1 MKIDTHSIR
10 FINDRLRFVLNRIR
24 EKLWVKPL
32 LMCVLAI
39 GGAFLAK
46 AADYTIMKYLVPE
59 ISVDSIE
66 NLLNIMATSMLII
79 ATFAVQSMVSAYASA
94 SRQATP
100 RSFKL
105 VVADDRSQNALS
117 AFIGAFIFSIVSLI
131 AVQNSYYNTAGRFT
145 LFALTLLVFMIVI
158 LTFVRWVDRVARLGR
173 MQNTIE
179 KVESATAAALKRRK
193 SMPTLCGVAV
203 SPQHGERFPVY
214 DDRIGYVQQINM
226 DDLQTVA
233 EETQTHIEVAAL
245 PGQLIA
251 PGQPL
256 AHVTTSAGSPA
267 NIDSGKIAQT
277 FLIGS
282 ERTFDED
289 PRFGLVVLSQI
300 ASRALSP
307 GVNDPG
313 TAIDVLAAQVR
324 LLAEWSKP
332 VPEEEQKP
340 VRHDLIAVPAL
351 SVQEMFDDAFNP
363 ISRDGASLIE
373 VVIRL
378 QKALAALAAIPD
390 PAMQQAARQ
399 HARSALAR
407 AEQALDFPE
416 DIAAARRAAGFMH

>member
-1 MKIDTHSIR
+1 MNIKSKGIA
-10 FINDRLRFVLNRIR
+10 FVNDRLRFLLNRVQ

-46 AADYTIMKYLVPE
+46 AADYTILKNLVPD
-59 ISVDSIE
+59 ITADTITS
-66 NLLNIMATSMLII
+66 LLNIMATSMLII

-94 SRQATP
+94 SSQATP

-117 AFIGAFIFSIVSLI
+117 AFISAFIFSIVSLI
-131 AVQNSYYNTAGRFT
+131 AVHNSYYNTAGRFT
-145 LFALTLLVFMIVI
+145 LFALTVLVFMIVI

-179 KVESATAAALKRRK
+179 KVESATAMALKRRK

-203 SPQHGERFPVY
+203 TPQHGERITVY

-226 DDLQTVA
+226 DDLQTIA
-233 EETQTHIEVAAL
+233 KEAQAHIEVAAL
-245 PGQLIA
+245 PGVFIA
-251 PGQPL
+251 PGRAL
-256 AHVTTSAGSPA
+256 AHVTTTAGSPA
-267 NIDSGKIAQT
+267 NIDTGKIAQA
-277 FLIGS
+277 FLIGN

-307 GVNDPG
+307 AVNDPG
-313 TAIDVLAAQVR
+313 TAIDVIAAQVR

-332 VPEEEQKP
+332 VPEDEQKP
-340 VRHDLIAVPAL
+340 TRHDLIAVPAL
-351 SVQEMFDDAFNP
+351 SVQDMFDDAFNP
-363 ISRDGASLIE
+363 IARDGATLVE

-378 QKALAALAAIPD
+378 QKALSALAAIPD
-390 PAMQQAARQ
+390 PAMQQAAHQ

-407 AEQALDFPE
+407 AEQVLDFPE
-416 DIAAARRAAGFMH
+416 DIASARRAAGFTE